1 MPMRADQSEEPL
13 LSSSAPPGEMWVM
26 ETGPGKHPRGDT
38 PLPRTVSR
46 HGSRGTV
53 FPKGTDWRISFVR
66 WYCCALQCLI
76 RCPCLTSCTY
86 SHSAHDFVLDLCV
99 CVWGGAIWVFWFICG
114 LLMLHYQIARQK
126 VPTDVIMAWM
136 SGWQSAASWLDL
148 TPAPQERM
156 HAWYC
161 KVFQKSITIGF
172 QFRKL
177 ENQSLI
183 FCFLASCGSP
193 CESLSTGKRS
203 FSKDGWE
210 IH

>member
-1 MPMRADQSEEPL
+1 MPAHWLQPPLQMPMRADQSEEPL

-99 CVWGGAIWVFWFICG
+99 CGGGSNMSILVYLWTTDATLSNCQAKSAHRCNNGMDVRMAISCI
-114 LLMLHYQIARQK
+114 L
-126 VPTDVIMAWM
+126 
-136 SGWQSAASWLDL
+136 
-148 TPAPQERM
+148 
-156 HAWYC
+156 
-161 KVFQKSITIGF
+161 IG
-172 QFRKL
+172 
-177 ENQSLI
+177 SDT
-183 FCFLASCGSP
+183 C
-193 CESLSTGKRS
+193 STGKNACLVL
-203 FSKDGWE
+203 
-210 IH
+210 